1 MIIHF
6 DVIIIGGGPAG
17 IVAANNIARQGYKV
31 LILEKELNI
40 GSHIKNIKN
49 LFPNFMKADNVLYEL
64 TKKTDHKNICL
75 ETEAF
80 VEKTYK
86 ENNIWFVRTSEGKLY
101 SSHALIL
108 ATGFRIFDAR
118 YKEELGYGLY
128 KGVINTVELEAM
140 IMKKDIKTAQGKLPQ
155 KIAFVNC
162 VGSRD
167 EKVGNHYCSRVC
179 CINAVKQSIEIK
191 ELIPDA
197 EIYCF
202 YMDIRMAGQFYEELY
217 RKSQETYHVNYIRGR
232 VSEAAETID
241 KRIQIKAEDTLSQLP
256 LKMTVDLLVLMTGV
270 EASDSTTK
278 LSTQLKINGE
288 YGFAKSTNLHLS
300 DNQTIH
306 KGLFLAGCCKRP
318 LTLPETIADARAAAL
333 CVVDYLKNN

>member
-1 MIIHF
+1 MILHF
-6 DVIIIGGGPAG
+6 DVTVIGGGPAG
-17 IVAANNIARQGYKV
+17 IVAAYNIANQGHKV
-31 LILEKELNI
+31 LILEKEPKI
-40 GSHIKNIKN
+40 GSHINNIEN
-49 LFPNFMKADNVLYEL
+49 LFPNFMKAAIVLNEL
-64 TKKTDHKNICL
+64 TNKSKHHNIRL
-75 ETEAF
+75 ITGAF

-86 ENNIWFVRTSEGKLY
+86 ENKLWIVRTSEGKLY
-101 SSHALIL
+101 SSDALVL

-140 IMKKDIKTAQGKLPQ
+140 IKKKEVLSLQGKLPK

-191 ELIPDA
+191 ELIPET

-217 RKSQETYHVNYIRGR
+217 RKSQETYDINYIRGR
-232 VSEAAETID
+232 VSEASETID

-256 LKMTVDLLVLMTGV
+256 LKMTVDILVLMTGI
-270 EASDSTTK
+270 EASDSTIN
-278 LSTQLKINGE
+278 LCSQLKINGE

-300 DNQTIH
+300 DNLTIH
-306 KGLFLAGCCKRP
+306 RGLFLAGCCKRP

-333 CVVDYLKNN
+333 NVIDFLNYN